1 MTLLAINWPAVGLQA
16 GYLIFSLSILVIIH
30 EFGHYITAK
39 WFKCR
44 VEKFYL
50 FFDPWFSIFKKKVG
64 ETEYGVGWLPLG
76 GYVKIAGMV
85 DESMDKE
92 QLKQP
97 PQPWEFRS
105 KPAWQRLIIML
116 AGVTMNVLLAFF
128 IYAMI
133 LYTWGETRLPT
144 ENAKYGIWV
153 TDSLMKN
160 IGLQNGDK
168 IEAVNGE
175 PVKYFNEIP
184 AKILLGNQITVER
197 EGKQETI
204 HIPVNMIEQL
214 VEKKGKRSSLV
225 QPRMPVII
233 GGFPGSDQ
241 ETSSAS
247 DTKKVAVNIN
257 SNQNR
262 TFNNAPIGPD
272 GQVNTVSNQNRTR
285 LDVYDKIVAVDST
298 PVNYFD
304 EMAPLLQ
311 QKKGDSVTL
320 TVIRNGQP
328 VDTRVFVDTAGTIGF
343 YVINEAQADSLGVLK
358 QETKSYGFLES
369 FPAGVRETG
378 RQLDFYI
385 QQFKLILNP
394 ETGAYKGL
402 GGFKTMASIF
412 PSTGWNWE
420 AFWKITAFFSI
431 ILAFMNLL
439 PIPAL
444 DGGHVVFTLA
454 EMITG
459 RKPSDKFLEYAQI
472 AGMVILFAL
481 LIFANGNDWFG
492 WGKGH

>member
-1 MTLLAINWPAVGLQA
+1 MTVLAINWQAVGLQA

-30 EFGHYITAK
+30 EFGHYFTAK

-64 ETEYGVGWLPLG
+64 ETEYGIGWLPLG

-97 PQPWEFRS
+97 PQEWEFRS

-116 AGVTMNVLLAFF
+116 AGVIMNVLLAFF

-133 LYTWGETRLPT
+133 LYTWGETKLPN

-153 TDSLMKN
+153 TDSLMYN
-160 IGLQNGDK
+160 IGLKNGDK

-175 PVKYFNEIP
+175 PIKYFDDIP
-184 AKILLGNQITVER
+184 VKILLGKQITVER
-197 EGKQETI
+197 NGKEEI
-204 HIPVNMIEQL
+204 INVPVNMIEQL
-214 VEKKGKRSSLV
+214 VEKKGKRTTLIM
-225 QPRMPVII
+225 PRTPLLI
-233 GGFPGSDQ
+233 GEYDAKD
-241 ETSSAS
+241 TS
-247 DTKKVAVNIN
+247 
-257 SNQNR
+257 
-262 TFNNAPIGPD
+262 NAKMAGLR
-272 GQVNTVSNQNRTR
+272 G
-285 LDVYDKIVAVDST
+285 YDKIVKVDAT
-298 PVNYFD
+298 PVTYFD
-304 EMAPLLQ
+304 ELASYLQ
-311 QKKGDSVTL
+311 NKKGDSVVL
-320 TVIRNGQP
+320 SVERNQQP
-328 VDTRVFVDTAGTIGF
+328 VDIKVAVDNDGKVGLNGF
-343 YVINEAQADSLGVLK
+343 SGEQYDSLGIFK
-358 QETKSYGFLES
+358 LEDKKYSLLAS
-369 FPAGVRETG
+369 FPAGVRKTG
-378 RQLDFYI
+378 EQLSSYI
-385 QQFKLILNP
+385 QQFKMILNP

-444 DGGHVVFTLA
+444 DGGHVVFTLV
-454 EMITG
+454 EMVTG
-459 RKPSDKFLEYAQI
+459 RKPSEKFLEYAQI
-472 AGMVILFAL
+472 VGMVILFAL
-481 LIFANGNDWFG
+481 MLFANGNDWFG

>member
-1 MTLLAINWPAVGLQA
+1 MTLLAINWQHVGLQA

-50 FFDPWFSIFKKKVG
+50 FFDPWLSLVKKKIG
-64 ETEYGVGWLPLG
+64 ETVYGIGWLPLG

-116 AGVTMNVLLAFF
+116 GGVTMNVLLAFF

-133 LYTWGETRLPT
+133 LYHWGEQKLP
-144 ENAKYGIWV
+144 NANAQFGIWV
-153 TDSLMKN
+153 TDSLMN
-160 IGLQNGDK
+160 DIGLRNGDK
-168 IEAVNGE
+168 IISVNGE
-175 PVKYFNEIP
+175 PIEYFNDLP
-184 AKILLGNQITVER
+184 AKILLGRQIAVNRDGTNKV
-197 EGKQETI
+197 I
-204 HIPVNMIEQL
+204 DIPINMIEKL
-214 VEKKGKRSSLV
+214 VEKKGKRNTLIMPRIPSLV
-225 QPRMPVII
+225 
-233 GGFPGSDQ
+233 GSFDDKN
-241 ETSSAS
+241 SS
-247 DTKKVAVNIN
+247 
-257 SNQNR
+257 
-262 TFNNAPIGPD
+262 NAKQAGLKP
-272 GQVNTVSNQNRTR
+272 
-285 LDVYDKIVAVDST
+285 YDKIVALDST
-298 PVNYFD
+298 PVQFFD
-304 EMAPLLQ
+304 EIGPALQ
-311 QKKGDSVTL
+311 HKNGDTVLVSYLRNNVPMKTL
-320 TVIRNGQP
+320 TLIDKEGK
-328 VDTRVFVDTAGTIGF
+328 IGF
-343 YVINEAQADSLGVLK
+343 YPIDIDQADSLGFMK
-358 QETKSYGFLES
+358 QQNTSYSFFGA
-369 FPAGVRETG
+369 FPAGVKKTG
-378 RQLDFYI
+378 QQLDFYI

-394 ETGAYKGL
+394 KTGAYKGL

-412 PSTGWNWE
+412 PSSGWDWE
-420 AFWKITAFFSI
+420 AFWNITAFFSI

-444 DGGHVVFTLA
+444 DGGHVLFTLI
-454 EMITG
+454 EMVSG

-481 LIFANGNDWFG
+481 MIFANGNDWFG

>member
-16 GYLIFSLSILVIIH
+16 GYLIFSLSILVIVH
-30 EFGHYITAK
+30 EFGHFITAK

-64 ETEYGVGWLPLG
+64 ETEYGIGWLPLG
-76 GYVKIAGMV
+76 GYVKISGMV

-92 QLKQP
+92 QMKEP
-97 PQPWEFRS
+97 PKPWEFRS
-105 KPAWQRLIIML
+105 KPAWQRLIILL
-116 AGVTMNVLLAFF
+116 AGVTMNVLLAFV

-133 LYTWGETRLPT
+133 LFTWGTTKLP
-144 ENAKYGIWV
+144 NQSVKNGIWV
-153 TDSLMKN
+153 TDSLMSK

-175 PVKYFNEIP
+175 PIKYFDEIP
-184 AKILLGNQITVER
+184 PKILLGKQITVDR
-197 EGKQETI
+197 NGKEETI
-204 HIPVNMIEQL
+204 NIPVNLIEQL
-214 VEKKGKRSSLV
+214 VEKKDKRATFIV
-225 QPRMPVII
+225 PRMPVII
-233 GGFPGSDQ
+233 GGFPSSD
-241 ETSSAS
+241 EEVSHSLNKS
-247 DTKKVAVNIN
+247 VSVDTRANVMRRGKGATN
-257 SNQNR
+257 SPQNLNYKHLR
-262 TFNNAPIGPD
+262 VF
-272 GQVNTVSNQNRTR
+272 
-285 LDVYDKIVAVDST
+285 DKIVAVDST

-311 QKKGDSVTL
+311 QKKGDSITL
-320 TVIRNGQP
+320 TVIRNGEP
-328 VDTRVFVDTAGTIGF
+328 VRTKVFVDTSGAIGF
-343 YVINEAQADSLGVLK
+343 YNINSAQADSLGLLK
-358 QETKSYGFLES
+358 LETKKYGFLES

-378 RQLDFYI
+378 DQLNFYI
-385 QQFKLILNP
+385 QQFKKILNP

-412 PSTGWNWE
+412 PDTGWNWE

-444 DGGHVVFTLA
+444 DGGHVVFTIV

-492 WGKGH
+492 WGR

>member
-16 GYLIFSLSILVIIH
+16 GYLIFSLSILVIVH
-30 EFGHYITAK
+30 EFGHFITAK

-64 ETEYGVGWLPLG
+64 ETEYGIGWLPLG
-76 GYVKIAGMV
+76 GYVKISGMV

-92 QLKQP
+92 QMKQP

-105 KPAWQRLIIML
+105 KPAWQRLIILL
-116 AGVTMNVLLAFF
+116 AGVTMNVLLAFV

-133 LYTWGETRLPT
+133 LFTWGTTKLPNQ
-144 ENAKYGIWV
+144 NAKNGIWV
-153 TDSLMKN
+153 TDSLMSK

-175 PVKYFNEIP
+175 PIKYFEEIP
-184 AKILLGNQITVER
+184 AKILLGKQIAVER
-197 EGKQETI
+197 NGKKETI
-204 HIPVNMIEQL
+204 NIPVNMIEQL
-214 VEKKGKRSSLV
+214 VEKKGKRRASLV
-225 QPRMPVII
+225 EPRMPIII
-233 GGFPGSDQ
+233 GGFPGMNKELSPALNKSVSVDTRANVIRG
-241 ETSSAS
+241 EGTANSSANLN
-247 DTKKVAVNIN
+247 KE
-257 SNQNR
+257 R
-262 TFNNAPIGPD
+262 L
-272 GQVNTVSNQNRTR
+272 QVF
-285 LDVYDKIVAVDST
+285 DKIVAVDST
-298 PVNYFD
+298 QVNYFD
-304 EMAPLLQ
+304 EMAPLLK

-320 TVIRNGQP
+320 SIIRNEKPIQTK
-328 VDTRVFVDTAGTIGF
+328 VLVDTAGTIGF
-343 YVINEAQADSLGVLK
+343 YNINDFQADSLGILK
-358 QETKSYGFLES
+358 LETKKYGFLES
-369 FPAGVRETG
+369 FPAGIRETG
-378 RQLDFYI
+378 KQLDFYV
-385 QQFKLILNP
+385 QQIKLILNP

-402 GGFKTMASIF
+402 GGFKAMASIF
-412 PSTGWNWE
+412 PDTGWNWE

-444 DGGHVVFTLA
+444 DGGHVVFTIV

-472 AGMVILFAL
+472 VGMVILFAL

-492 WGKGH
+492 WGRGH